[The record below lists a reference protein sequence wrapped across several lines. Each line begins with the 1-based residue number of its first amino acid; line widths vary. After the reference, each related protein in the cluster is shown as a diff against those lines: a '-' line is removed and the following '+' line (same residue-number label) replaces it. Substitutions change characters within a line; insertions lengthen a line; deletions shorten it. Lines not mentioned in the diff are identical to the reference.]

1 MNSKFGLILLIIFL
15 FITSHVNAAQLK
27 KIEIF
32 GNKRIPSET
41 IIMFS
46 GINQNDEINEVNLNL
61 ILKNLYDS
69 NFFENVS
76 IELIDNKL
84 KINVKEYPII
94 ENISYEGFKA
104 KKIREAALENLKL
117 KSRVSYNEIL
127 LLEDERTIISN
138 LRNLGYY
145 FADINTF
152 ITKLDDN
159 KVKLKFV
166 INVGDKAKIKKIS
179 FIGDKIYK
187 NNKLRSLI
195 VSEEY
200 KPWKFIS
207 GKKFLNQNLISIDER
222 LLKNFYLNRGYYNVE
237 INSSFAKM
245 INQNEF
251 ELIYNINAN
260 DKIYFNELN
269 LNLPNDFKKDNY
281 EKVNKLFFK
290 LKGEPYSINSVE
302 KILQQI
308 EIITINDEY
317 MSVKTSVEENI
328 NGNEL
333 NLNFNIE
340 ESEKYFVK
348 KINIFGNNVTQESVI
363 RNQLEID
370 EGDPYNAILQKK
382 TLNNIKN
389 LNFFRNVSDEII
401 DNNDGTKNINI
412 KVQEKAT
419 GEIFAGAGAG
429 TNGATLSA
437 GIRENNYL
445 GKGLLVKADGT
456 LTADSFKGQFMVSN
470 PNFNNSDKSVY
481 LNLQAIEIDRL
492 SSFGYKTNKTGFDV
506 GTVFEYLED
515 LNLGLSTRTYYEQID
530 TDSSA
535 SSRQKK
541 QAGNYFD
548 SFLNL
553 DFDYDKRNQ
562 KFKTTDGFR
571 SSYSIDLPLISE
583 TNTLTNKYHYKY
595 FTELYEDN
603 ITSLS
608 IFFQTANSINN
619 KDIKLSERLNI
630 PSSRLRGFE
639 SGKVGPKDGND
650 FIGGNFTSSIN
661 LATTVPQVLPNLQ
674 EIDVSVFFDVANVW
688 GVDYDSSIDDGSK
701 IRSSIGIGVDWFT
714 AVGPMTFSLT
724 EALSKSNTDITESF
738 RFNIGTSF

>member
-1 MNSKFGLILLIIFL
+1 MNSKLRLILSIIL
-15 FITSHVNAAQLK
+15 FFVSSHTSSAELQ

-32 GNKRIPSET
+32 GNDRIPSET

-46 GINQNDEINEVNLNL
+46 GISENKKINEINLNS
-61 ILKNLYDS
+61 ILKNLYES

-76 IELIDNKL
+76 VELIDKKL
-84 KINVKEYPII
+84 KINVEEYPII
-94 ENISYEGFKA
+94 ENIIYEGFRA
-104 KKIREAALENLKL
+104 KKIREAALDNLKL
-117 KSRVSYNEIL
+117 KSRSSYNEL
-127 LLEDERTIISN
+127 QLLEDEKTIISN

-145 FADINTF
+145 FADIDTF

-159 KVKLKFV
+159 KVKIKFIV
-166 INVGDKAKIKKIS
+166 NVGDKAKIKKIS
-179 FIGDKIYK
+179 FIGDKVYK

-207 GKKFLNQNLISIDER
+207 GKKFLNQNLIKIDER

-237 INSSFAKM
+237 INSSFARM
-245 INQNEF
+245 IKQNEF

-260 DKIYFNELN
+260 DKIYFNNLS
-269 LNLPNDFKKDNY
+269 LNLPNDFEKENY
-281 EKVNKLFFK
+281 DKVNNLFNK

-308 EIITINDEY
+308 ETITINDEY
-317 MSVKTSVEENI
+317 MSVQTSVEESI
-328 NGNEL
+328 NANQL
-333 NLNFNIE
+333 NLSFNIE
-340 ESEKYFVK
+340 EAEKYFVK

-370 EGDPYNAILQKK
+370 EGDPYNVILQKK
-382 TLNNIKN
+382 SLNNLKN

-401 DNNDGTKNINI
+401 DNEDGTKNINI

-429 TNGATLSA
+429 TNGATISA
-437 GIRENNYL
+437 GIKENNYL
-445 GKGLLVKADGT
+445 GKGILVKADGT
-456 LTADSFKGQFMVSN
+456 LTEESFKGQFMVSN
-470 PNFNNSDKSVY
+470 PNFNNSDKSIY
-481 LNLQAIEIDRL
+481 LNVQALEIDRL
-492 SSFGYKTNKTGFDV
+492 SSFGYKTKKTGFDV

-515 LNLGLSTRTYYEQID
+515 LNLGLSTRTFYEQID

-548 SFLNL
+548 SFLSF

-571 SSYSIDLPLISE
+571 SSYTLDLPLISE
-583 TNTLTNKYHYKY
+583 TNTLTNKYHYRY

-603 ITSLS
+603 ITSMS
-608 IFFQTANSINN
+608 VFFQAANSVNN

-630 PSSRLRGFE
+630 PSSKLRGFE

-650 FIGGNFTSSIN
+650 FIGGNFTSSLN
-661 LATTVPQVLPNLQ
+661 FVTTVPQVLPNLQ
-674 EIDVSVFFDVANVW
+674 EIDVSLFLDVANVW

-714 AVGPMTFSLT
+714 LVGPMTFSLT
-724 EALSKSNTDITESF
+724 ETLSKSNTDITEAF

>member
-1 MNSKFGLILLIIFL
+1 MNSKLRLILSIIL
-15 FITSHVNAAQLK
+15 FFVSSHTSSAELQ

-32 GNKRIPSET
+32 GNDRIPSET

-46 GINQNDEINEVNLNL
+46 GISENKKINEINLNS
-61 ILKNLYDS
+61 ILKNLYES

-76 IELIDNKL
+76 VELIDKKL
-84 KINVKEYPII
+84 KINVEEYPII
-94 ENISYEGFKA
+94 ENIIYEGFRA
-104 KKIREAALENLKL
+104 KKIREAALDNLKL
-117 KSRVSYNEIL
+117 KSRSSYNEL
-127 LLEDERTIISN
+127 QLLEDEKTIISN

-145 FADINTF
+145 FADIDTF

-159 KVKLKFV
+159 KVKIKFIV
-166 INVGDKAKIKKIS
+166 NVGDKAKIKKIS
-179 FIGDKIYK
+179 FIGDKVYK

-207 GKKFLNQNLISIDER
+207 GKKFLNQNLIKIDER

-237 INSSFAKM
+237 INSSFARM
-245 INQNEF
+245 IKQNEF

-260 DKIYFNELN
+260 DKIYFNKLS
-269 LNLPNDFKKDNY
+269 LNLPSDFEKENY
-281 EKVNKLFFK
+281 NKVNNLFNK

-308 EIITINDEY
+308 ETITINDEY
-317 MSVKTSVEENI
+317 MSVQTSVEESI
-328 NGNEL
+328 NANQL
-333 NLNFNIE
+333 NLSFKIE
-340 ESEKYFVK
+340 EAEKYFVK

-370 EGDPYNAILQKK
+370 EGDPYNVILQKK
-382 TLNNIKN
+382 SLNNLKN

-401 DNNDGTKNINI
+401 DNEDGTKNINI

-429 TNGATLSA
+429 TNGATISA
-437 GIRENNYL
+437 GIKENNYL
-445 GKGLLVKADGT
+445 GKGILVKADGT
-456 LTADSFKGQFMVSN
+456 LTEESFKGQFMVSN
-470 PNFNNSDKSVY
+470 PNFNNSDKSIY
-481 LNLQAIEIDRL
+481 LNVQALEIDRL
-492 SSFGYKTNKTGFDV
+492 SSFGYKTKKTGFDV

-515 LNLGLSTRTYYEQID
+515 LNLGLSTRTFYEQID

-548 SFLNL
+548 SFLSF

-571 SSYSIDLPLISE
+571 SSYTLDLPLISE
-583 TNTLTNKYHYKY
+583 TNTLTNKYHYRY

-603 ITSLS
+603 ITSMS
-608 IFFQTANSINN
+608 VFFQAANSVNN

-630 PSSRLRGFE
+630 PSSKLRGFE

-650 FIGGNFTSSIN
+650 FIGGNFTSSLN
-661 LATTVPQVLPNLQ
+661 FVTTVPQVLPNLQ
-674 EIDVSVFFDVANVW
+674 EIDVSLFLDVANVW

-714 AVGPMTFSLT
+714 LVGPMTFSLT
-724 EALSKSNTDITESF
+724 ETLSKSNTDITEAF

>member
-1 MNSKFGLILLIIFL
+1 MNSKLRLIFSAIFF
-15 FITSHVNAAQLK
+15 FISSHAISSQLE
-27 KIEIF
+27 KIEIL
-32 GNKRIPSET
+32 GNDRIPSET
-41 IIMFS
+41 IVMFS
-46 GINQNDEINEVNLNL
+46 GINEKVEISKVNLNS
-61 ILKNLYDS
+61 ILKNLYES

-76 IELIDNKL
+76 VELINNKL
-84 KINVKEYPII
+84 RISVKEYPII
-94 ENISYEGFKA
+94 ENITYEGFKA
-104 KKIREAALENLKL
+104 KKIREAALDNLKL
-117 KSRVSYNEIL
+117 KSRSSYNELL
-127 LLEDERTIISN
+127 LLEDEKTIIAN

-145 FADINTF
+145 FAEIDTF
-152 ITKLDDN
+152 ITKMEDN
-159 KVKLKFV
+159 KVKLKFA
-166 INVGDKAKIKKIS
+166 INIGNKAKIKKIS
-179 FIGDKIYK
+179 FVGNKVYK

-207 GKKFLNQNLISIDER
+207 GKKFLNQNLINIDER

-260 DKIYFNELN
+260 EKVYFNELN
-269 LNLPNDFKKDNY
+269 LNLPSDFKKANY
-281 EKVNKLFFK
+281 EKVNKLFIK
-290 LKGEPYSINSVE
+290 LKGEPYSINNVE

-308 EIITINDEY
+308 ETITINDEY
-317 MSVKTSVEENI
+317 MSVKTSVEESI
-328 NGNEL
+328 NNNQL

-340 ESEKYFVK
+340 ETKKYFVK

-382 TLNNIKN
+382 SLNNLKN
-389 LNFFRNVSDEII
+389 LNFFRKVSDEII

-456 LTADSFKGQFMVSN
+456 LTAESFKGQFMVSN
-470 PNFNNSDKSVY
+470 PNFKNSDKSVY
-481 LNLQAIEIDRL
+481 LNIQAIEIDRL
-492 SSFGYKTNKTGFDV
+492 TSFGYKTNKTGFDV

-515 LNLGLSTRTYYEQID
+515 LNLGLSTRTFYEQID
-530 TDSSA
+530 TDSTA

-548 SFLNL
+548 SFLKL

-571 SSYSIDLPLISE
+571 SSYSIDLPVISE

-603 ITSLS
+603 ITSMS

-661 LATTVPQVLPNLQ
+661 LVTTVPQVLPNLQ
-674 EIDVSVFFDVANVW
+674 EIDVSVFLDVANVW

-724 EALSKSNTDITESF
+724 ETLSKSNTDITEAF

>member
-1 MNSKFGLILLIIFL
+1 MNSKFGLILLFIFF
-15 FITSHVNAAQLK
+15 FIKSHVNAAQLK

-32 GNKRIPSET
+32 GNERIPSET

-145 FADINTF
+145 FADIDTF

-382 TLNNIKN
+382 TLNNLKN

>member
-1 MNSKFGLILLIIFL
+1 MNSKLRLILSIIL
-15 FITSHVNAAQLK
+15 FFVSSHTSSAELQ

-32 GNKRIPSET
+32 GNDRIPSET

-46 GINQNDEINEVNLNL
+46 GISENKKINEINLNS
-61 ILKNLYDS
+61 ILKNLYES

-76 IELIDNKL
+76 VELIDKKL
-84 KINVKEYPII
+84 KINVEEYPII
-94 ENISYEGFKA
+94 ENIIYEGFRA
-104 KKIREAALENLKL
+104 KKIREAALDNLKL
-117 KSRVSYNEIL
+117 KSRSSYNEL
-127 LLEDERTIISN
+127 QLLEDEKTIISN

-145 FADINTF
+145 FADIDTF

-159 KVKLKFV
+159 KVKIKFIV
-166 INVGDKAKIKKIS
+166 NVGDKAKIKKIS
-179 FIGDKIYK
+179 FIGDKVYK

-207 GKKFLNQNLISIDER
+207 GKKFLNQNLIKIDER

-237 INSSFAKM
+237 INSSFARM
-245 INQNEF
+245 IKQNEF

-260 DKIYFNELN
+260 DKIYFNNLS
-269 LNLPNDFKKDNY
+269 LNLPNDFEKENY
-281 EKVNKLFFK
+281 DKVNNLFNK

-308 EIITINDEY
+308 ETITINDEY
-317 MSVKTSVEENI
+317 MSVQTSVEESI
-328 NGNEL
+328 NANQL
-333 NLNFNIE
+333 NLSFKIE
-340 ESEKYFVK
+340 EAEKYFVK

-370 EGDPYNAILQKK
+370 EGDPYNVILQKK
-382 TLNNIKN
+382 SLNNLKN

-401 DNNDGTKNINI
+401 DNEDGTQNINI

-429 TNGATLSA
+429 TNGATISA
-437 GIRENNYL
+437 GIKENNYL
-445 GKGLLVKADGT
+445 GKGILVKADGT
-456 LTADSFKGQFMVSN
+456 LTEESFKGQFMVSN
-470 PNFNNSDKSVY
+470 PNFNNSDKSIY
-481 LNLQAIEIDRL
+481 LNVQALEIDRL
-492 SSFGYKTNKTGFDV
+492 SSFGYKTKKTGFDV

-515 LNLGLSTRTYYEQID
+515 LNLGLSTRTFYEQID

-548 SFLNL
+548 SFLSF

-571 SSYSIDLPLISE
+571 SSYTLDLPLISE
-583 TNTLTNKYHYKY
+583 TNTLTNKYHYRY

-603 ITSLS
+603 ITSMS
-608 IFFQTANSINN
+608 VFFQAANSVNN

-630 PSSRLRGFE
+630 PSSKLRGFE

-650 FIGGNFTSSIN
+650 FIGGNFTSSLN
-661 LATTVPQVLPNLQ
+661 FVTTVPQVLPNLQ
-674 EIDVSVFFDVANVW
+674 EIDVSLFLDVANVW

-714 AVGPMTFSLT
+714 LVGPMTFSLT
-724 EALSKSNTDITESF
+724 ETLSKSNTDITEAF